1 MAAAVSEGG
10 EDTGRNRAGARWGA
24 SFIAVA
30 CLHAGAV
37 AAAVTWV
44 RPMAAA
50 ISPPPVAMMI
60 DLAPAAPA
68 MPAASVPEPEPEVR
82 KLPEPVRKAEVE
94 LPMPPQKPKPPQKP
108 EPRREEKPREQ
119 KQAPRPPVPAPVH
132 AAVVRAPAA
141 APSAA
146 RPVLSAM
153 EQAASRSYLSELLG
167 HLERHKRYPYSAQ
180 RRREEGIV
188 YLSFA
193 MDRQGRVLSARIHK
207 SSGYGALDSEVE
219 AMIHRAD
226 PLPAPPPEIAKDV
239 LRLVVPVRFTLR

>member
-1 MAAAVSEGG
+1 
-10 EDTGRNRAGARWGA
+10 
-24 SFIAVA
+24 
-30 CLHAGAV
+30 
-37 AAAVTWV
+37 
-44 RPMAAA
+44 
-50 ISPPPVAMMI
+50 
-60 DLAPAAPA
+60 
-68 MPAASVPEPEPEVR
+68 
-82 KLPEPVRKAEVE
+82 
-94 LPMPPQKPKPPQKP
+94 
-108 EPRREEKPREQ
+108 
-119 KQAPRPPVPAPVH
+119 
-132 AAVVRAPAA
+132 
-141 APSAA
+141 
-146 RPVLSAM
+146 M